1 MEQLH
6 RARRGNEALR
16 ILGVDAAFDRVAAD
30 HDVVLRPRQ
39 ALAAGD
45 AQLRLDD
52 VDARDLLGHRVLDLH
67 ARVHLDEVELVV
79 LVQELQRAGAAVAD
93 LAAGRD
99 ADVADRLA
107 LLGRDARRR
116 RLFDDL
122 LVAALQRAVALAE
135 VHHVAVVVGHHLDL
149 DVARLLQELLHVDLG
164 VAEGR
169 QRFALRDV
177 DGVQQRR
184 VACARRACR
193 GRRRRR
199 TP

>member
-1 MEQLH
+1 MQT
-6 RARRGNEALR
+6 
-16 ILGVDAAFDRVAAD
+16 
-30 HDVVLRPRQ
+30 
-39 ALAAGD
+39 
-45 AQLRLDD
+45 
-52 VDARDLLGHRVLDLH
+52 
-67 ARVHLDEVELVV
+67 
-79 LVQELQRAGAAVAD
+79 
-93 LAAGRD
+93 
-99 ADVADRLA
+99 VADRLA

-122 LVAALQRAVALAE
+122 LMAALQGAVALAE
-135 VHHVAVVVGHHLDL
+135 VHDVAVVVGEHLDL

-177 DGVQQRR
+177 DGVQQRC

-193 GRRRRR
+193 GRRRRP